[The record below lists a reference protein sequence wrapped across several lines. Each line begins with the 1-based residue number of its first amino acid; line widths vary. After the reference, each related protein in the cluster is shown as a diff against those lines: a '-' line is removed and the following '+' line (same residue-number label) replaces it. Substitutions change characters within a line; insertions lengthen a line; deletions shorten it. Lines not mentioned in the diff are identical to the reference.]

1 LICLAGRAR
10 PTNNNCNYQNASGNG
25 IQMVYGNGLS
35 TADDIDAH
43 ELTRAV
49 TELSARLFYYIT
61 GEYT

>member
-1 LICLAGRAR
+1 
-10 PTNNNCNYQNASGNG
+10 
-25 IQMVYGNGLS
+25 MVYGNGLS

-49 TELSARLFYYIT
+49 TELSARLFYDIA